1 MKLIWKVI
9 SNVISFVLFA
19 LMICLAFVVI
29 SSKAS
34 GGDPTV
40 MGYQFKSVLS
50 GSMEPT
56 FLTGSIIAIEPTKDG
71 SKYKKVMLLPLK
83 RKMKNYHSPYY
94 RCKRYKWKSN
104 V

>member
-1 MKLIWKVI
+1 
-9 SNVISFVLFA
+9 
-19 LMICLAFVVI
+19 
-29 SSKAS
+29 
-34 GGDPTV
+34 

-71 SKYKKVMLLPLK
+71 SKYQKGDVITFKEK
-83 RKMKNYHSPYY
+83 DENYHSPYY

>member
-1 MKLIWKVI
+1 
-9 SNVISFVLFA
+9 
-19 LMICLAFVVI
+19 
-29 SSKAS
+29 
-34 GGDPTV
+34 

-71 SKYKKVMLLPLK
+71 SKYQKVMLLPLK

>member
-1 MKLIWKVI
+1 MKLIWKII
-9 SNVISFVLFA
+9 SNAISFVLFA
-19 LMICLAFVVI
+19 LMVLAFVVI

-34 GGDPTV
+34 GGDRTV

-56 FLTGSIIAIEPTKDG
+56 FLTGSIIAIEPNKDG
-71 SKYKKVMLLPLK
+71 SKYQKGDVITFKEK
-83 RKMKNYHSPYY
+83 DQNYHSPYY
-94 RCKRYKWKSN
+94 RCERYKWKSN